1 MPVPTVEQ
9 AGAILWRRKNG
20 GVEFLIVTTNG
31 GGWSIPK
38 GGIDE
43 GETSSEA
50 AAREALEEA
59 GALGRADEKTFATYE
74 YSKFGGRYRVS
85 VHLVNVTRVLDDW
98 DEKHERDR
106 KWVGAGE
113 IAGAVS
119 YPNIAEMLKKA
130 ADSVGRMT

>member
-9 AGAILWRRKNG
+9 AGAILWRLKNG

-59 GALGRADEKTFATYE
+59 GVLGRADEETFATYE
-74 YSKFGGRYRVS
+74 YGKFGGRYRVS
-85 VHLVNVTRVLDDW
+85 VHLVNVTRVLDEW
-98 DEKHERDR
+98 DEMDERERRWIRADDAS
-106 KWVGAGE
+106 KE
-113 IAGAVS
+113 VS
-119 YPNIAEMLKKA
+119 YPNIATLLKKA
-130 ADSVGRMT
+130 AEDVSRRP